1 MNNPPPTY
9 QQLLA
14 EQYEEN
20 ARDML
25 VYQESDYQDVEVEV
39 DPHNSHHDVGVELT
53 DPHEFNRFGGNRNT
67 DHIII
72 KPKEFDDKG
81 KSSVRYN
88 KDVQNNIFNI
98 DTRFR
103 SYAVPGI
110 PQQPSTLTQ
119 NSTASSQNYISS
131 ITADITSLTSNYVF
145 HIERLVRNIISV
157 SLTSFELP
165 NRFFNLVD
173 VRNNY
178 YIYVKQGTYNDTT
191 PYTKVP
197 VYITDVNLS
206 STTFS
211 QTIGPKGQ
219 NGFYYSNTSI
229 IPALNY
235 ALQQAGFIELSLS
248 NKEGYCHV
256 TNSSTVN
263 TYVFNFTPEAPPSG
277 VIINTQIYETLG
289 RMLGFTNFVYEIA
302 PINSVRSNECVS
314 TADYGCGQI
323 VISKN
328 ISFVSAEDPID
339 MNADTY
345 IYLTLSDWNNVQ
357 HETADNSFFTVF
369 AKIPV
374 TVDKGK
380 LIYDTN
386 VSNTTTKIYYFTQP
400 TNIQQF
406 QISLLDKTGQLLLM
420 PNVDWSMT
428 LELEEVLSQSLYEK
442 MREL

>member
-1 MNNPPPTY
+1 MNSPPITY

-25 VYQESDYQDVEVEV
+25 VYDENDYQDAEVHI
-39 DPHNSHHDVGVELT
+39 DPHNFHHDVGVELT
-53 DPHEFNRFGGNRNT
+53 DSHEFNKFGGDRNT
-67 DHIII
+67 EHIII
-72 KPKEFDDKG
+72 KPKEFEDKG

-110 PQQPSTLTQ
+110 PQPPSTLTE
-119 NSTASSQNYISS
+119 NANAYSQNYISS
-131 ITADITSLTSNYVF
+131 INADVTSLTSNYIF
-145 HIERLVRNIISV
+145 HIERLVRNVISI

-197 VYITDVNLS
+197 VFITDVNVS
-206 STTFS
+206 QTTFS
-211 QTIGPKGQ
+211 QTIGPNGQ

-229 IPALNY
+229 VPALNY
-235 ALQQAGFIELSLS
+235 ALQQAGFIELSVS
-248 NKEGYCHV
+248 NKNGFCHI
-256 TNSSTVN
+256 TNKSTLN
-263 TYVFNFTPEAPPSG
+263 TYVLNFTPETPPSG
-277 VIINTQIYETLG
+277 VIINTQIYEPLG
-289 RMLGFTNFVYEIA
+289 RMLGFTNFIYEVE
-302 PINSVRSNECVS
+302 PINSLHSNDCIS
-314 TADYGCGQI
+314 TASSGCGQI

-328 ISFVSAEDPID
+328 VSYVSGEDMID
-339 MNADTY
+339 MNADKY

-369 AKIPV
+369 AKIPIN
-374 TVDKGK
+374 VDKGN

-386 VSNTTTKIYYFTQP
+386 VSNTTTKVYYFIQP

-406 QISLLDKTGQLLLM
+406 QITLLDKTGKTLLM

-428 LELEEVLSQSLYEK
+428 LELEEVISKSLYEK